1 MINMPPFS
9 RVLVANRGEIAIR
22 VMKAIK
28 EMGMTAIAVYS
39 EADKYALHVKY
50 ADEAYYI
57 GKAPALE
64 SYLNIQNIIDAA
76 EKAHADAVHPG
87 YGFLS
92 ENADFAEAVEKAG
105 MTFIGPSAEVMR
117 KIKDKLDGKRVAKQ
131 AGVPIAPGSDGP
143 ASSLDEALKIAE
155 KIGYPVMVK
164 AASGGGGVGIT
175 RVDSPDQMVEV
186 WERNQR
192 LAKQAFGR
200 SDLYI
205 EKYAVNPRHI
215 EFQLIGDKYGNYV
228 VAWERECTIQRRNQK
243 LIEEAP
249 SPAITMEE
257 RERMFEP
264 IMKFGQIIKYFTLG
278 TFETAFSDA
287 TREFYFLELN
297 KRLQVEHPVTEMIF
311 RIDLVKLQIRLAAGE
326 HLPFTQEELNK
337 RVRGHSIEYR
347 INAED
352 PLNDF
357 TGSSGYIT
365 YYKEPTGP
373 GVRVDSGVTVGSWVP
388 PYYDSLISKLIVYGE
403 NRAQAIA
410 VGVRALNDYK
420 IGGVKTTIDL
430 YKWIMQDPDF
440 QEGKFTTGYIAQKRE
455 AFTKY
460 LKQQEELRAALA
472 LEMQNRGFM
481 RQKTQTQQA
490 VTQGSQMKSGWK
502 TYGLMAQASPR
513 VLWR

>member
-1 MINMPPFS
+1 MPPFN
-9 RVLVANRGEIAIR
+9 RVLVANRGEIAVR

-28 EMGMTAIAVYS
+28 EMGMIAIAVYS
-39 EADKYALHVKY
+39 EADKYAVHVKY

-57 GKAPALE
+57 GKAPALD
-64 SYLNIQNIIDAA
+64 SYLNIQHIIDAA

-92 ENADFAEAVEKAG
+92 ENAEFAEAVEKAG

-117 KIKDKLDGKRVAKQ
+117 KIKDKLDGKRVARM

-143 ASSLDEALKIAE
+143 VSSIEEALKLAE
-155 KIGYPVMVK
+155 KIGYPIMVK

-175 RVDSPDQMVEV
+175 RVDTPDQLMDV
-186 WERNQR
+186 WERNKR
-192 LAKQAFGR
+192 LASQAFGK

-215 EFQLIGDKYGNYV
+215 EFQLIGDKFGNYV

-249 SPAITMEE
+249 SPALKMEE
-257 RERMFEP
+257 RESMFEP
-264 IMKFGQIIKYFTLG
+264 IMKFGKIINYFTLG

-311 RIDLVKLQIRLAAGE
+311 RVDLVKLQIRLAAGE
-326 HLPFTQEELNK
+326 PLPFTQEELNK
-337 RVRGHSIEYR
+337 RVRGTAIEFR

-357 TGSSGYIT
+357 SGSSGFIT

-373 GVRVDSGVTVGSWVP
+373 GVRVDSGVTTGSYVP
-388 PYYDSLISKLIVYGE
+388 PFYDSLISKLIVYGE
-403 NRAQAIA
+403 SRVYAIQA
-410 VGVRALNDYK
+410 GLRALNDYK
-420 IGGVKTTIDL
+420 IGGVKTTIEL
-430 YKWIMQDPDF
+430 YKWIMQEPDF
-440 QEGKFTTGYIAQKRE
+440 QEGKFSTSYIAQKRE
-455 AFTKY
+455 AFLKY
-460 LKQQEELRAALA
+460 LKQQEEMRVALA
-472 LEMQNRGFM
+472 AELQARGLM
-481 RQKTQTQQA
+481 RSSSTVQTSSNKTSNSA
-490 VTQGSQMKSGWK
+490 WK
-502 TYGLMAQASPR
+502 TYGIMSQASPR
-513 VLWR
+513 VMW